1 MESATITCTL
11 NSAEKIFLVQNSTH
25 MPQGKCYAFRDG
37 PSVHY
42 QSYCDDFGPFNMSS
56 TIRFIEQLQDE
67 IAAALE
73 SSCDQLIYS
82 VPDSPRSL
90 SNAVMLLGSYLIL
103 QEDLEPAQVVE
114 RFAGIDWTK
123 MEDFR
128 DPTHQP
134 ADFGLTLVDCWSGL
148 RRGKGCGWVDRP
160 SEADSPLWGEIDVEQ
175 YEHDDSPLN
184 GDMTEVVPYKFIAFR
199 GPKDLVGG
207 ALYQDDTVRG
217 TRKFAPAYFA
227 ETLKDIG
234 VSDVIR
240 LNEPEYD
247 AGAFRDAGLHH
258 HDLFFEDCYAPPD
271 HIVTA
276 FFRIVD
282 AAAGTVAVHCKAGLG
297 RTGTLIAMYMM
308 RSHGFTAREAMG
320 WLRIM
325 RPGSVIG
332 EQQHYLCDVERSYS
346 GTEHSRVHPTQFA
359 SIALSDVPS
368 LMHAE
373 ATAESSAA
381 SWGLARAQ
389 SGPPGMPSAGTAA
402 VAAELARVRAGEV
415 SAALDAQGA
424 ARIGVGQARAARRAE
439 RP

>member
-1 MESATITCTL
+1 MICSIDNL
-11 NSAEKIFLVQNSTH
+11 KVFIVQNSTH
-25 MPQGKCYAFRDG
+25 MPKGKCYAFQQDPTIR
-37 PSVHY
+37 Y
-42 QSYCDDFGPFNMSS
+42 QPYCDDFGPFNMSC

-67 IAAALE
+67 IDASLKE
-73 SSCDQLIYS
+73 SCNQLIYA

-103 QEDLEPAQVVE
+103 KEDLSPSQVVE
-114 RFAGIDWTK
+114 RFDSIDWIR
-123 MEDFR
+123 MENFR

-148 RRGKGCGWVDRP
+148 YQGKRCGWVNRP
-160 SEADSPLWGEIDVEQ
+160 SDSGSPLWGEIDVEQ

-184 GDMTEVVPYKFIAFR
+184 GDMTEVVPSKFIAFK
-199 GPKDLVGG
+199 GPKDLAGG
-207 ALYQDDTVRG
+207 ALYQDDTERG
-217 TRKFAPAYFA
+217 TRRFAPAFFA

-247 AGAFRDAGLHH
+247 AGAFRDAGLRH
-258 HDLFFEDCYAPPD
+258 HDLFFEDCNAPPG

-320 WLRIM
+320 WLRMM

-332 EQQHYLCDVERSYS
+332 EQQHYLCDVERHLSCP
-346 GTEHSRVHPTQFA
+346 EHSGRDPIPSAARSFSDLLA
-359 SIALSDVPS
+359 SVQ
-368 LMHAE
+368 AE
-373 ATAESSAA
+373 AAAESAA
-381 SWGLARAQ
+381 AATTEGLARAQ
-389 SGPPGMPSAGTAA
+389 SGPPRSTAAA
-402 VAAELARVRAGEV
+402 VAAGLARARAGEV
-415 SAALDAQGA
+415 SESLNSQSA
-424 ARIGVGQARAARRAE
+424 ARILAVLARRAE
-439 RP
+439 WP

>member
-1 MESATITCTL
+1 MICKLDPAIGI
-11 NSAEKIFLVQNSTH
+11 KVFIVQNSTH
-25 MPQGKCYAFRDG
+25 LPNGSCYAFQPDPEIRYD
-37 PSVHY
+37 P
-42 QSYCDDFGPFNMSS
+42 YCDDFGPFNMSS
-56 TIRFIEQLQDE
+56 TIRFIQQLQDAV
-67 IAAALE
+67 AASLMK
-73 SSCDQLIYS
+73 SCDQVIYGI
-82 VPDSPRSL
+82 PDSPRSL

-103 QEDLEPAQVVE
+103 KEDLLPAKVVE
-114 RFAGIDWTK
+114 RFDGIDWNG

-134 ADFGLTLVDCWSGL
+134 ADFGLTLMDCWSGL
-148 RRGKGCGWVDRP
+148 HRGKRCSWVDGP
-160 SEADSPLWGEIDVEQ
+160 SNANSPFWGEIDVEQ

-184 GDMTEVVPYKFIAFR
+184 GDMTEVVPYKFIAFK
-199 GPKDLVGG
+199 GPKDLNGG
-207 ALYQDDTVRG
+207 ALYQDDKVRG
-217 TRKFAPAYFA
+217 SRRFSPAFFA
-227 ETLKDIG
+227 ETFKDIG

-247 AGAFRDAGLHH
+247 AGAFRDAGLRH

-332 EQQHYLCDVERSYS
+332 EQQHYLCDLERRFADSDHS
-346 GTEHSRVHPTQFA
+346 GRHPAWSASRSF
-359 SIALSDVPS
+359 SDV
-368 LMHAE
+368 LALVQTEE
-373 ATAESSAA
+373 AAESSA
-381 SWGLARAQ
+381 SSYGLARAQ
-389 SGPPGMPSAGTAA
+389 SGPPVPSWAAA
-402 VAAELARVRAGEV
+402 VADAAELARVRAREV
-415 SAALDAQGA
+415 SASLSAQGA
-424 ARIGVGQARAARRAE
+424 ARIGVRQVGRSE
-439 RP
+439 WP

>member
-1 MESATITCTL
+1 MFCNLQTGI
-11 NSAEKIFLVQNSTH
+11 KVFIVQNSTH
-25 MPQGKCYAFRDG
+25 MPQGNGYAFCNR
-37 PSVHY
+37 PVVQY

-67 IAAALE
+67 IAAASE
-73 SSCDQLIYS
+73 SSCDRLVCA
-82 VPDSPRSL
+82 VPDGPRSL

-114 RFAGIDWTK
+114 RFVGIDWMH

-134 ADFGLTLVDCWSGL
+134 PDFGLTLVDCWSGL
-148 RRGKGCGWVDRP
+148 RRGKRCSWVDRP
-160 SEADSPLWGEIDVEQ
+160 SEADSPLWGEIDLEQ

-184 GDMTEVVPYKFIAFR
+184 GDMTEVVPGKFIAFR
-199 GPKDLVGG
+199 GPKHLDDG
-207 ALYQDDTVRG
+207 ALYQDDNIRG
-217 TRKFAPAYFA
+217 TRKFAPAFFA

-247 AGAFRDAGLHH
+247 AGAFRDAGLRH

-373 ATAESSAA
+373 AAAESAA
-381 SWGLARAQ
+381 TSGGLARAQ

-402 VAAELARVRAGEV
+402 VAAELARVRAEEV
-415 SAALDAQGA
+415 SAALDAQSA
-424 ARIGVGQARAARRAE
+424 ARIGAGQARRAE